1 MRSKLSAQGRHKV
14 PNKSLQW
21 TSPISKENL
30 NYKTHIAVLYKVWKI
45 GPSFTC
51 KLCPLH
57 IIILYIVSSL
67 V

>member
-1 MRSKLSAQGRHKV
+1 M

-21 TSPISKENL
+21 TSPVSKENL
-30 NYKTHIAVLYKVWKI
+30 SYKTHIAVLYKVWKI
-45 GPSFTC
+45 GPSFTH
-51 KLCPLH
+51 KLCPLS